1 MKMVDVEFLRQLV
14 ESMEEGVERMEDAQV
29 QGQTEYFNKLR
40 VFIFDLHRRMN
51 GVLEA
56 KDV

>member
-1 MKMVDVEFLRQLV
+1 MVDVEFLNQLV
-14 ESMEEGVERMEDAQV
+14 ESMEEGVSRMEDAQA

-40 VFIFDLHRRMN
+40 VFIFDLHRRIN